1 MRTRTVTFLLSVLMA
16 LGSGCASMQ
25 APSELPTVDVTGVWR
40 GTFSCAQTWSV
51 AATLKRS
58 AAKLEREEEVVSP
71 RALREWP
78 V

>member
-1 MRTRTVTFLLSVLMA
+1 
-16 LGSGCASMQ
+16 MQ
-25 APSELPTVDVTGVWR
+25 APSEFPTVDVTGVWR